1 MGRFFEEPRLN
12 EVLPGRSTSSSTS
25 NNSDNQ
31 DSQLLLPPIEPVL
44 VISNNSNNRGSEL
57 PLPPIEPVL
66 IRNNSNFLGQDALRT
81 TACQTDFSGPVSRPG
96 ERIKLEE
103 YYRITD
109 NYFTKD
115 TYEDFS
121 IDNQLNPITYD
132 VRFSFGG
139 APSFSVG
146 RSPATKENIVSPS
159 FSVLT
164 LPIETVFNQ
173 PTEGKDYVFVKWYDV
188 DFDNLFIPPEQRTI
202 SQDSANLHNI
212 ISLFVPSEAFLDFK
226 FTIPEVNFRQA
237 EQAGENFSRTIDNR
251 GKLEHQI
258 SLSTPPSFEDL
269 ISVPPNVTLVDSANV
284 PMTSL
289 ARLPGTSYNSVEST
303 RDINLP
309 ALPQVDNSPIEEQE
323 IIYGDISSL
332 ENNQNKNFI
341 FSYKTPP
348 RLDKNR
354 KEYAH
359 NKVFFREPTV
369 VFENRH
375 RARSFVLHYLR
386 SLNFT
391 NFSYSRNPSSYRVS
405 LEQSQTATQT
415 ATQQRILDVKRN
427 IIPTIQLL
435 EFDLDSIDY
444 SEISAD
450 EKRSL
455 SVWDSENFHVFEQ
468 EPQELADLKNTKTRN
483 LEKVYNQELACSDLF
498 MIEIEKYHNE
508 TLLQKFY
515 ILGGAGNYYSDY
527 QISYGK
533 EYSYKV
539 YEHHFVYGNKIDY
552 KGSTANLAAA
562 NSGNRFSFYSH
573 FEYENIPMIKSTKRM
588 VGQTGGL
595 LVASNPYSEP
605 NVEFIPQKGKKN
617 KISLYLEN
625 SNSTTRLEKN
635 ELELMY
641 PKILDG
647 DYIREQYFSNVEQQ
661 RSISYNAISG
671 NSADSGLQ
679 TSEFYFRYDAENG
692 IEPKYFEVFRAA
704 NKPLNYS
711 DFANSLHARISCKD
725 SEGKIKSSFMFD
737 DSVAENTKYW
747 YMVRVVDTADQPSL
761 PSKIYEYEMIK
772 ENDVLIPTITSIDL
786 NPLPKKEVA
795 TAKKVVRISPRP
807 EHVIL
812 DTDGEIQDSDFEW
825 GSRYKIK
832 MRSVKTGKKIDINFK
847 STQPIKE
854 SIEQN

>member
-1 MGRFFEEPRLN
+1 MKKLFFDTPLEPAISTREEFSESDSTGRLEREQSDIVFDEPAIATDIDLS
-12 EVLPGRSTSSSTS
+12 V
-25 NNSDNQ
+25 
-31 DSQLLLPPIEPVL
+31 
-44 VISNNSNNRGSEL
+44 
-57 PLPPIEPVL
+57 
-66 IRNNSNFLGQDALRT
+66 NSNFLGQDALRT
-81 TACQTDFSGPVSRPG
+81 TACQTDFSGPVSRTG
-96 ERIKLEE
+96 ERIKLEK

-115 TYEDFS
+115 TYENFS

-139 APSFSVG
+139 APSFSVS
-146 RSPATKENIVSPS
+146 RPNATKENIITPG
-159 FSVLT
+159 FSDLT
-164 LPIETVFNQ
+164 LPIETVTNQ
-173 PTEGKDYVFVKWYDV
+173 PTEGKDYIFMKWYDV
-188 DFDNLFIPPEQRTI
+188 DFDSLLIPADQQMI
-202 SQDSANLHNI
+202 SEDSANLHNT
-212 ISLFVPSEAFLDFK
+212 ISLFVPSEVFLDFN

-237 EQAGENFSRTIDNR
+237 EQTGENFSRAIDNR
-251 GKLEHQI
+251 EKLEHQI
-258 SLSTPPSFEDL
+258 SLSAPPSFEDL
-269 ISVPPNVTLVDSANV
+269 ISVPPNATLADSANV

-289 ARLPGTSYNSVEST
+289 VRLPMTSYNSVDST
-303 RDINLP
+303 RDTNFP

-332 ENNQNKNFI
+332 EDNQNKNFI

-348 RLDKNR
+348 RLDKNER
-354 KEYAH
+354 EYVH
-359 NKVFFREPTV
+359 NKVFFREPAV
-369 VFENRH
+369 IFESHH

-386 SLNFT
+386 SLNFA

-405 LEQSQTATQT
+405 LEQSQA
-415 ATQQRILDVKRN
+415 ARQQRILDVKRN
-427 IIPTIQLL
+427 IIPTIQLP
-435 EFDLDSIDY
+435 EFDLASIDY

-468 EPQELADLKNTKTRN
+468 EPQELTDLKNAKTRN

-498 MIEIEKYHNE
+498 MIEIEKYHHE

-539 YEHHFVYGNKIDY
+539 YEHHFIYGNKLDY
-552 KGSTANLAAA
+552 KASTGKLAGA

-573 FEYENIPMIKSTKRM
+573 FEYENIPMIKSTRRM
-588 VGQTGGL
+588 AGQTGDL

-605 NVEFIPQKGKKN
+605 NVEFVPQKGKKN

-625 SNSTTRLEKN
+625 SNSTTRLEEN

-641 PKILDG
+641 SKILDG
-647 DYIREQYFSNVEQQ
+647 DYIREQYFSSAEEQ
-661 RSISYNAISG
+661 RSISYNYVSEHSSTPSNLGEVISP
-671 NSADSGLQ
+671 

-692 IEPKYFEVFRAA
+692 IEPKYFEVFRTA
-704 NKPLNYS
+704 NRPLNYS

-761 PSKIYEYEMIK
+761 PSKIYEYEMVK

-812 DTDGEIQDSDFEW
+812 DTDGEIQASDFEW

-847 STQPIKE
+847 SSSPNKE
-854 SIEQN
+854 SIE